1 MSHSVCCQCGRVILT
16 EELRTMEKS
25 LCPECGNKYFTM
37 KSQSTVQFLP
47 NNSTKIQQRDQYYRS
62 EKKLRREHFVG
73 MEENKEGT
81 LVIKERLIDKDSDVY
96 YEFVRNSDTGEVVR
110 QCHQKL
116 SDHTNRGS
124 AKKA

>member
-1 MSHSVCCQCGRVILT
+1 
-16 EELRTMEKS
+16 
-25 LCPECGNKYFTM
+25 
-37 KSQSTVQFLP
+37 
-47 NNSTKIQQRDQYYRS
+47 
-62 EKKLRREHFVG
+62 